1 MKTRISITNSET
13 PTTCLSDSY
22 RFGSSIHCGPG
33 FAARYTRYTQPAFQI
48 QSGRFLHLRDF
59 STTHLSSNRHARKE
73 QLPLETLG
81 QMRNAQP
88 FWCAAYDNSR

>member
-22 RFGSSIHCGPG
+22 RFGSSIHRGQQ

-48 QSGRFLHLRDF
+48 QSGRFLHLRNF
-59 STTHLSSNRHARKE
+59 STTHSYANHHAAKQ
-73 QLPLETLG
+73 QLPHETRD
-81 QMRNAQP
+81 QKPNARTY
-88 FWCAAYDNSR
+88 WYDACGNSR